1 MGIDALIS
9 TDCDH
14 HGSCGIAVK
23 VASKIKIIQVSFS
36 LIAIVTLIS
45 CSSLSPYKVPILQG
59 NIFEEKDIEKLT
71 EGLTKE
77 QVQFIF
83 GTSLIQDPFHSSR
96 WDYYYSIRVG
106 NELLDESKL
115 SIFFNK
121 ENLVDSWIIE
131 NMKEID

>member
-1 MGIDALIS
+1 MKQLFK
-9 TDCDH
+9 T
-14 HGSCGIAVK
+14 
-23 VASKIKIIQVSFS
+23 KIIQISLS
-36 LIAIVTLIS
+36 LIAIVSLIS

-83 GTSLIQDPFHSSR
+83 GTALIQDPFHSSR

>member
-1 MGIDALIS
+1 MKQPFKNKIILIS
-9 TDCDH
+9 L
-14 HGSCGIAVK
+14 
-23 VASKIKIIQVSFS
+23 S
-36 LIAIVTLIS
+36 LIAIVSLIS

-83 GTSLIQDPFHSSR
+83 GTALIQDPFHSSR

>member
-1 MGIDALIS
+1 MKQLFK
-9 TDCDH
+9 T
-14 HGSCGIAVK
+14 
-23 VASKIKIIQVSFS
+23 KIIQISLS
-36 LIAIVTLIS
+36 LIAIVSLIS

-83 GTSLIQDPFHSSR
+83 GTALIQDPFHSSR

-121 ENLVDSWIIE
+121 ENLVDSWMIE